1 MRTIL
6 PAFSLLIFFISASC
20 KQDPR
25 SEILWEEREKS
36 VNFQYDPIH
45 VEDPKFISELINENG
60 QTCFVSGEDPNFK
73 IRICIGDIGISKFA
87 EILSAWK
94 EGSLIP
100 ELGSTLSDDSEYK
113 IGTYPFSG
121 IKKKIEG
128 SRFGLIGDKKLKSLI
143 EETIAWD
150 RSNFNLKNHLKTFS
164 IFTFSN
170 GTSLLVLSPRVESEV
185 YLGFSFKSPN
195 LERDIQNLVQAKNQ
209 IGSETCTSSFPI
221 ITEIFGEISSL
232 GRWIEIYN
240 PSQFPICEEGLE
252 FNVLGNKVSLPKTT
266 GFISPY
272 ETRIYAEDSTSLEHI
287 SLSGI
292 KWGDLKKF
300 GKISV
305 GRGGQSFEFNLP
317 GSGYLFG
324 ETYSSWKG
332 NTFSICEATSKFCM
346 DPGNNHTLNIES
358 ESACDPNEFELEEL
372 NPGGLLHKGTLE
384 GDWKYIDLI
393 YKGNKVC
400 DPSSLKIIWGKNLF
414 PIRIYKKISEG
425 EILSIGNLPF
435 LLGKPSY
442 SFANFKSVTTNDLV
456 SISDSKGKEKVLWD
470 GIFRTSRG
478 IPSRIV
484 FQKTNGETVSICFEN
499 GQAFLHPYATDSY
512 LNNAPQFVL
521 SQSTIATE
529 NPRTSASRKFCQ
541 RSQAISKA
549 GFSEVS
555 WMGSYQGTDP
565 ISKDRFLEFVSVTEN
580 SPDSA
585 YLEIIQG
592 NGTVNS
598 ILLPLEK
605 EGLSLISSGKST
617 CFPETEF
624 WKDPSFSLPSS
635 GSNLLKVYDPYT
647 GELWDEFAYSSSGPG
662 VNDTRNKIRRSA
674 YSKME
679 SGVRF
684 WSVSSYSGKPYR
696 DPNCALTDAH
706 PGISE

>member
-25 SEILWEEREKS
+25 PEIFWEEKVNS
-36 VNFQYDPIH
+36 VNFQYDPIQ
-45 VEDPKFISELINENG
+45 VEDSKFISDLINENG

-73 IRICIGDIGISKFA
+73 IRICIGDTGISEFA

-100 ELGSTLSDDSEYK
+100 EFRSTLSDDSEYR
-113 IGTYPFSG
+113 IGTYPFSEV
-121 IKKKIEG
+121 KKKIEG
-128 SRFGLIGDKKLKSLI
+128 SRFALVGDKKLKSILA
-143 EETIAWD
+143 ETISWD
-150 RSNFNLKNHLKTFS
+150 RRNFNLKNHLKTFS

-170 GTSLLVLSPRVESEV
+170 GTSLLVLSPHVESEV
-185 YLGFSFKSPN
+185 YLGLSFKSPN
-195 LERDIQNLVQAKNQ
+195 LEREIQNLVTAKNK
-209 IGSETCTSSFPI
+209 IGLETCVSSFPI
-221 ITEIFGEISSL
+221 ITEIFGETSSL
-232 GRWIEIYN
+232 GRWIEINN
-240 PSQFPICEEGLE
+240 PNDSPICEEGLE
-252 FNVLGNKVSLPKTT
+252 FNLLGNKVSLPKTT

-287 SLSGI
+287 SLSGF
-292 KWGDLKKF
+292 KWGDLKKV
-300 GKISV
+300 GKITV
-305 GRGGQSFEFNLP
+305 GRGDQSLEFNLP

-324 ETYSSWKG
+324 ETYYSWKG
-332 NTFSICEATSKFCM
+332 NTFSNCKTTSKFCM
-346 DPGNNHTLNIES
+346 DPGENRTSNLEN
-358 ESACDPNEFELEEL
+358 ESACDPDEFELEEL
-372 NPGGLLHKGTLE
+372 NPNGLLHKKTLQA
-384 GDWKYIDLI
+384 DWKYIDLI
-393 YKGNKVC
+393 YKGSKVC
-400 DPSSLKIIWGKNLF
+400 EPSSLKIVWGKNLF

-456 SISDSKGKEKVLWD
+456 SISDSKGNEKILWD
-470 GIFRTSRG
+470 GIFRTSKG
-478 IPSRIV
+478 IPTRIV
-484 FQKTNGETVSICFEN
+484 LQKTNGQTVSICFEN
-499 GQAFLHPYATDSY
+499 GQTFLHPYSTNSY
-512 LNNAPQFVL
+512 LNNDPQFVL
-521 SQSTIATE
+521 SQSTIVTE

-555 WMGSYQGTDP
+555 WMGSYQGPDP

-580 SPDSA
+580 SPDSV
-585 YLEIIQG
+585 YLEIIQD

-605 EGLSLISSGKST
+605 EGLSLVSSGKST

-624 WKDPSFSLPSS
+624 WKDTSFSLPSS

-674 YSKME
+674 YSKIE
-679 SGVRF
+679 SGMRV

-696 DPNCALTDAH
+696 DSNCALTDAH